1 MLYCYPVLSL
11 WTDDQL
17 DATERRYPTREVRAL
32 VAEIRRLN
40 VIAVRA
46 GDLVR
51 ALEPARLTPTPRL
64 MLTALVERLEGPATG
79 RGMGG

>member
-1 MLYCYPVLSL
+1 VPDL
-11 WTDDQL
+11 WTPRQL
-17 DATERRYPTREVRAL
+17 DAIERRYPTREVRAL

-51 ALEPARLTPTPRL
+51 VPNGASLTPTPKL
-64 MLTALVERLEGPATG
+64 MLLALVERLEAPATG
-79 RGMGG
+79 A

>member
-1 MLYCYPVLSL
+1 MYPMEP
-11 WTDDQL
+11 WTPSQL
-17 DATERRYPTREVRAL
+17 DAIERRYPTREVRAL

-51 ALEPARLTPTPRL
+51 VLNGASLTPTPKL
-64 MLTALVERLEGPATG
+64 MLLALVERLEAPATG
-79 RGMGG
+79 A

>member
-1 MLYCYPVLSL
+1 MPTIPDL
-11 WTDDQL
+11 WTPRQL
-17 DATERRYPTREVRAL
+17 DAIERRFPTEEVRAL

-51 ALEPARLTPTPRL
+51 ALDGHSLAQTPKL
-64 MLTALVERLEGPATG
+64 LLIALVERLEAPATG
-79 RGMGG
+79 RKGG